1 MFAGTQLLAWVG
13 SDPVQLGDEH
23 GVGTQQSLDA
33 HRRREIGRAQQL
45 GRVDGRQHEHREHSV
60 GAVDESQALLYVE
73 RERRHAS
80 GREHRCGRPPVAVDP
95 YLSFSHQHERDMG
108 KGREITAAA
117 ERAVLEHNGCDAA
130 VEQVEKTLDHRRP
143 HTRPSHRQAASA
155 RQHHRSHHLD
165 LDGLAHARRM

>member
-1 MFAGTQLLAWVG
+1 MFAALSCWPGWG
-13 SDPVQLGDEH
+13 RIRCSSGDEH

-80 GREHRCGRPPVAVDP
+80 GRERRCGGPAVAVDP

-108 KGREITAAA
+108 KGREVTAAA
-117 ERAVLEHNGCDAA
+117 ERAVLEHNGCDAV
-130 VEQVEKTLDHRRP
+130 VEQVEKTLDHHRP

-155 RQHHRSHHLD
+155 RQDHRSHHLD